1 MGLKVKE
8 AGVFIDVG
16 GGGTT
21 LVGGW
26 VRNPAWP
33 ALPAVTAGEQKIVGL
48 YAVWPGDGTGNG
60 GNFFAFNAT
69 GAYTIN
75 YGDGSTTN
83 YASNT
88 QANYE
93 FSFNDSGLA
102 GTDCPVTFTASTS
115 RVNRTAHGHQAGAK
129 TQFYNILTTTG
140 LSEGQSYYVINP
152 TADSFQVSTTPG
164 GSPVTLTNNGSAT
177 LLPYKVALVT
187 ITPQAGQNL
196 TVVNFLAKNNQAGLQ
211 TYATGWLDLAISVP
225 NVSGTGFTL
234 GGTAV
239 AHRHLEKVDLIA
251 YGALTTMA
259 GMFQNCSSLQA
270 IPALPGSVAAVTNMS
285 NMFNSCYS
293 LQAIPAL
300 PGSVAAV
307 TNMAGMFQNCSSLQ
321 AIPALPG
328 SVAAVTNMT
337 SMFQNCS
344 SLRTIPALPGSV
356 AAVTNMSNMFNSCLS
371 LRTIPGF
378 PGSVAAVTN
387 MTNMFNSCHS
397 LQAIPAMSM
406 SGVSSSGGATAFVSS
421 LPQLARIPVTGMR
434 FSFSVAS
441 CKLSAVALNEIFT
454 GLPTVT
460 GQIITVTGNY
470 GISQSGYDPTI
481 ATAKGWTVTA

>member
-1 MGLKVKE
+1 
-8 AGVFIDVG
+8 
-16 GGGTT
+16 
-21 LVGGW
+21 
-26 VRNPAWP
+26 
-33 ALPAVTAGEQKIVGL
+33 
-48 YAVWPGDGTGNG
+48 
-60 GNFFAFNAT
+60 
-69 GAYTIN
+69 
-75 YGDGSTTN
+75 
-83 YASNT
+83 
-88 QANYE
+88 
-93 FSFNDSGLA
+93 
-102 GTDCPVTFTASTS
+102 
-115 RVNRTAHGHQAGAK
+115 
-129 TQFYNILTTTG
+129 
-140 LSEGQSYYVINP
+140 
-152 TADSFQVSTTPG
+152 
-164 GSPVTLTNNGSAT
+164 
-177 LLPYKVALVT
+177 VALVT

-307 TNMAGMFQNCSSLQ
+307 TNM
-321 AIPALPG
+321 
-328 SVAAVTNMT
+328 T

-387 MTNMFNSCHS
+387 ITNMFNSCHS

-441 CKLSAVALNEIFT
+441 CKLSAAALNEIFT

-460 GQIITVTGNY
+460 GQTITVTGNY
-470 GISQSGYDPTI
+470 GVSQSGYNPTI

>member
-270 IPALPGSVAAVTNMS
+270 IPALPGSVAAVTNM
-285 NMFNSCYS
+285 
-293 LQAIPAL
+293 
-300 PGSVAAV
+300 
-307 TNMAGMFQNCSSLQ
+307 
-321 AIPALPG
+321 
-328 SVAAVTNMT
+328 T

-378 PGSVAAVTN
+378 PGSVAAVSN

>member
-26 VRNPAWP
+26 VRNSAWP
-33 ALPAVTAGEQKIVGL
+33 VLPDVTAAEQKIVGL

-69 GAYTIN
+69 GAYTID

-93 FSFNDSGLA
+93 FSFNDSDLA

-152 TADSFQVSTTPG
+152 TADSFQVSATPG

-187 ITPQAGQNL
+187 ITPQAGHNL
-196 TVVNFLAKNNQAGLQ
+196 TVVNFSVKNNQAGLQ
-211 TYATGWLDLAISVP
+211 AYATGWLDLAISVP

-234 GGTAV
+234 GGTAI
-239 AHRHLEKVDLIA
+239 AHRYLEKVNLVA
-251 YGALTTMA
+251 YGALTTMV
-259 GMFQNCSSLQA
+259 GMFQNCSSLQT
-270 IPALPGSVAAVTNMS
+270 IPAFPGSVAAVNNMS
-285 NMFNSCYS
+285 N
-293 LQAIPAL
+293 
-300 PGSVAAV
+300 
-307 TNMAGMFQNCSSLQ
+307 MFQNCSSLET
-321 AIPALPG
+321 IPPFPG
-328 SVAAVTNMT
+328 SVATVSSMT

-344 SLRTIPALPGSV
+344 SLQTIPAFPGSV
-356 AAVTNMSNMFNSCLS
+356 AAVNNMSNMFNGCSSLQAIPAFPGSVAAVNNMSNMFNSCS
-371 LRTIPGF
+371 
-378 PGSVAAVTN
+378 
-387 MTNMFNSCHS
+387 S

-406 SGVSSSGGATAFVSS
+406 SGVAASANASGFVAS
-421 LPQLARIPVTGMR
+421 PQLARIPVTGMR
-434 FSFSVAS
+434 FSFSVAN
-441 CKLSAVALNEIFT
+441 CKLSAAALNEIFT

-460 GQIITVTGNY
+460 GQTITVTGNY
-470 GISQSGYDPTI
+470 GIGQSGYNPTI

>member
-1 MGLKVKE
+1 M
-8 AGVFIDVG
+8 
-16 GGGTT
+16 
-21 LVGGW
+21 
-26 VRNPAWP
+26 
-33 ALPAVTAGEQKIVGL
+33 
-48 YAVWPGDGTGNG
+48 WPGDGTGNG

-93 FSFNDSGLA
+93 FSFNDSDLA

-285 NMFNSCYS
+285 NMFNSC
-293 LQAIPAL
+293 
-300 PGSVAAV
+300 
-307 TNMAGMFQNCSSLQ
+307 
-321 AIPALPG
+321 
-328 SVAAVTNMT
+328 
-337 SMFQNCS
+337 
-344 SLRTIPALPGSV
+344 
-356 AAVTNMSNMFNSCLS
+356 LS

-387 MTNMFNSCHS
+387 ITNMFNSCHS

-406 SGVSSSGGATAFVSS
+406 SGVSSSANALAFVSS
-421 LPQLARIPVTGMR
+421 PQLARIPVTGMR